1 MIWMEENGRVSW
13 ASGWGRKR
21 KQIKIKRSAVG
32 GGGQALKADLLLRD
46 VPGALEQVIEK
57 ILQGSMGFLPQGPPN
72 DTKTL
77 STPSDSLSTS
87 VIH

>member
-1 MIWMEENGRVSW
+1 MEENGRVSW

-21 KQIKIKRSAVG
+21 KQIKIKRSAG

-57 ILQGSMGFLPQGPPN
+57 LLQGSMGFLPQGLPN

-77 STPSDSLSTS
+77 STPSDSLLTS

>member
-1 MIWMEENGRVSW
+1 MDGGEWESVLGLWLGKEEKAN
-13 ASGWGRKR
+13 KN
-21 KQIKIKRSAVG
+21 KKIGG

-57 ILQGSMGFLPQGPPN
+57 LLQGSMGFLPQGLPN

-77 STPSDSLSTS
+77 STPSDSLLTS

>member
-1 MIWMEENGRVSW
+1 MDECRGPTEKKE
-13 ASGWGRKR
+13 RKSKKKEKER
-21 KQIKIKRSAVG
+21 GG